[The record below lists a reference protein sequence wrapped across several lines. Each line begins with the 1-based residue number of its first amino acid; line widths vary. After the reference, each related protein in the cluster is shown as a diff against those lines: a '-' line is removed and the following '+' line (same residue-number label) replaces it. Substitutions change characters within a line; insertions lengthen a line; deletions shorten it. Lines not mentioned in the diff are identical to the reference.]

1 MDWLSLPA
9 SCLSFWEPTREQP
22 RLRVCE
28 KFQVSQGTGWWAA
41 GPALAA
47 PDQEGALGPL
57 DEHLGP
63 WSANKGLQWEGGD
76 LVCGFCSPWVPG
88 LLH

>member
-1 MDWLSLPA
+1 M
-9 SCLSFWEPTREQP
+9 FKK
-22 RLRVCE
+22 VCYII
-28 KFQVSQGTGWWAA
+28 SAGGTCTGWWAA